1 MKIAVISNLHAN
13 LPALDAVLNHAR
25 EREVEAF
32 WCLGDLIGYH
42 PHPDLIISRLQELD
56 AVSVLGDFDRRV
68 LKFPIKK
75 EKWRLTKRSEEFLAV
90 QWASENLSPASLN
103 YLENLPEEIKTAV
116 EEVKI
121 LLVHGDPCTIKEG
134 LTSETS
140 KRRFLQLSVESNV
153 DIVISGHSHLPFY
166 YQIDKTR
173 FFNPGSVGSPFDGDP
188 RASYLILEMGP
199 KIRGEDHHHSSEIK
213 HQFFRVEYDV
223 QSAVNSIRRF
233 GLPEAYAQC
242 LLRGQNL
249 EMVLVE
255 PERWVVSTP
264 DEERGRKNPR
274 PALQIRPTEEDL
286 QLEKVIQLIKKND
299 SNLDHIHQ
307 VTFLALSLFDKLQ
320 PLHRLGPEER
330 YWLHCGAL
338 LHDIGKHEGNKNH
351 HKTALAKILREPD
364 LPFTDRE
371 RHIISL
377 IARYH
382 RKAWPQEKHNTLVSL
397 PAVDQRKVAVL
408 ASLLRVADGLDSPP
422 RGNVQALEV
431 LFTPDEITITCL
443 VKRKA
448 AKEKKRA
455 LGKGELLEFTFDR
468 ILRIEWHRA

>member
-13 LPALDAVLNHAR
+13 LPALEAVFRHTR
-25 EREVEAF
+25 EQEVEAF

-42 PHPDLIISRLQELD
+42 PHPDLIISKLQELD
-56 AVSVLGDFDRRV
+56 AVSVLGDFDRQV
-68 LKFPIKK
+68 LKFQTKK

-90 QWASENLSPASLN
+90 QWASENLSPSSLN

-121 LLVHGDPCTIKEG
+121 LLVYGDPCSIKG
-134 LTSETS
+134 RLTSETS
-140 KRRFLQLSVESNV
+140 KKRFRQLAAESNV
-153 DIVISGHSHLPFY
+153 DIVITGYSHLPFY
-166 YQIDKTR
+166 YQIGDTH

-188 RASYLILEMGP
+188 RASYLILEVGP
-199 KIRGEDHHHSSEIK
+199 KIRGEDHLLSSEVK
-213 HQFFRVEYDV
+213 HQFFRIEYDI
-223 QSAVNSIRRF
+223 QSTVDSIRRI

-249 EMVLVE
+249 ETVLVE
-255 PERWVVSTP
+255 PEKWVVSVP
-264 DEERGRKNPR
+264 DEERWWKNPY
-274 PALQIRPTEEDL
+274 PSLQIRQAEEDQ
-286 QLEKVIQLIKKND
+286 QLEKVIQLAKKNG
-299 SNLDHIHQ
+299 SNLDHIYQ
-307 VTFLALSLFDKLQ
+307 VVFLALSLFDKLQ

-330 YWLHCGAL
+330 YWLRCGAL
-338 LHDIGKHEGNKNH
+338 LHDIGKNEGNKNH
-351 HKTALAKILREPD
+351 HKTALAKILEEPD

-371 RHIISL
+371 QHIISL

-382 RKAWPQEKHNTLVSL
+382 RKAWPQEKHDSLVSL
-397 PAVDQRKVAVL
+397 PAVDQRKVAIL

-431 LFTPDEITITCL
+431 LFTPDEITISCQ

-455 LGKGELLEFTFDR
+455 LGKGELLEFIFDR
-468 ILRIEWHRA
+468 NLHIEWHRA